1 MTNTCNARII
11 RIMHKKLTITL
22 SEEVYRGLYAKIGQ
36 GRISRFI
43 DRLARPYVV
52 DDELDASYS
61 AMSGDIARE
70 KHAEEWTENLFRDGL
85 DETR

>member
-1 MTNTCNARII
+1 MQ
-11 RIMHKKLTITL
+11 KKLTITI

-43 DRLARPYVV
+43 DRLARPHVV
-52 DDELDASYS
+52 DDELDKSYR
-61 AMSGDIARE
+61 AMSEDISRE
-70 KHAEEWTENLFRDGL
+70 KSSEEWTDNLASDGL

>member
-1 MTNTCNARII
+1 
-11 RIMHKKLTITL
+11 MHKKLTITI

-43 DRLARPYVV
+43 DRLARPHVV
-52 DDELDASYS
+52 DDELDASYR
-61 AMSGDIARE
+61 AMSEDIKRE
-70 KHAEEWTENLFRDGL
+70 KSAEEWTENLAGDGL